1 MHPRATI
8 RASLPFLG
16 CALAALAAN
25 AATTKPAPAPCD
37 VAAASQWID
46 PWFSAWELTS
56 REILRLPDAQPP
68 QIVLYDSA
76 CVFTTSPVSVAR
88 APSDQGPA
96 LRGARLPWRA
106 ALHGDSLTL
115 PDAKRV
121 PVQLM
126 SFASSDQQTGPYF
139 VMAAP
144 SYWERT
150 GRGQGAGLTA
160 VFLHEFA
167 HTRQIRGVA
176 RVIGPIDSTWNF
188 ERELDDDAVQHRFGS
203 DSTYVAEYRAERD
216 LFYRAAQADS
226 LAEVRRLAVDA
237 LAMMRRRHAK
247 WFRGDDAV
255 FAKLD
260 DTFLSLEGAG
270 QWTGYAWLAHPKGG
284 GLSRTAAIDRISG
297 RRRWWA
303 QDEGLGI
310 FLVVDRLLPDWPS
323 LVFHDPSAGVLALLE
338 RSTRR

>member
-1 MHPRATI
+1 MRVREAI
-8 RASLPFLG
+8 RAGLVWVG
-16 CALAALAAN
+16 CAVMALAVSA
-25 AATTKPAPAPCD
+25 AATRPPKRPCD
-37 VAAASQWID
+37 PGIASEWIS

-56 REILRLPDAQPP
+56 REILRLPDAPPP

-76 CVFTTSPVSVAR
+76 CVYTTSAVT
-88 APSDQGPA
+88 APGNPSGTGPA

-115 PDAKRV
+115 PDGKRL

-126 SFASSDQQTGPYF
+126 SFASSDKKTGPFF

-150 GRGQGAGLTA
+150 GRGQGSGLTA

-176 RVIGPIDSTWNF
+176 AIIGPIDSTWRF

-203 DSTYVAEYRAERD
+203 DSTYVGEYRAERD
-216 LFYRAAQADS
+216 LFYRAAHADS
-226 LAEVRRLAVDA
+226 LAEVRALAAEA

-247 WFRGDDAV
+247 WFRGDDTV
-255 FAKLD
+255 FAILD

-270 QWTGYAWLAHPKGG
+270 QWTGYAWLAHSRGG
-284 GLSRTAAIDRISG
+284 GLGRTAAIDRISG

-323 LVFHDPSAGVLALLE
+323 LVFREPSAGVLELLE